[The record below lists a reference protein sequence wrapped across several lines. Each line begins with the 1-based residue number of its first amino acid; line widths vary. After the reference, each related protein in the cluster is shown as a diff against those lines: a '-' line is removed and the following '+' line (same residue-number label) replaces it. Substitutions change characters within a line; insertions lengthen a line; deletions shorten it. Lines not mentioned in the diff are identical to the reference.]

1 MRGLRLVALALCAL
15 SLVAVACG
23 SDEPETLTG
32 PTSDPGSA
40 TAPPWGLEDVPMPN
54 DPNAVEAV
62 FAAFP

>member
-23 SDEPETLTG
+23 SDEPEALTG

-40 TAPPWGLEDVPMPN
+40 TAPPWGLEDVPMP
-54 DPNAVEAV
+54 
-62 FAAFP
+62 FA